1 MKHIKKIA
9 LVLFFTIVS
18 MTFAFDIFFSGSE
31 IEYFLKDKICS
42 SLFIQVVSLS
52 TDDFFIS
59 MLGDKKTDF
68 FIEAALFESEVPKN
82 VRMFKD
88 NNKEGYLHEKFI
100 IFDGKAVLFGTGNFT
115 ENSLKKDFNVFVYT
129 QNPIITALFLEE
141 IKNFKNNRYGHDK
154 IIIDRQVKTDSCA
167 FRMITGPSANIYRS
181 LIKEIRNSI
190 ESIDIFS
197 FSFTDPFMVY
207 ELERASASGVKIRM
221 VSDDWNLMYS
231 SPIQYLKGI
240 EVVYDPGVHAKIMV
254 VDSKKLIIG
263 SYNLTYRAREK
274 NDEFLVIM
282 DDSKLVRSVREKFEL
297 YFKEEK

>member
-1 MKHIKKIA
+1 
-9 LVLFFTIVS
+9 
-18 MTFAFDIFFSGSE
+18 
-31 IEYFLKDKICS
+31 
-42 SLFIQVVSLS
+42 
-52 TDDFFIS
+52 DFFIS

-68 FIEAALFESEVPKN
+68 FIEASLFESEVPKN
-82 VRMFKD
+82 VRIFRD

-115 ENSLKKDFNVFVYT
+115 ENSLKNDFNVFVYT
-129 QNPIITALFLEE
+129 QNPIVTALFLEE
-141 IKNFKNNRYGHDK
+141 INNFQNNRYGHDK
-154 IIIDRQVKTDSCA
+154 SIIDRQVKADGCT
-167 FRMITGPSANIYRS
+167 FRMITGPSVNIYKS
-181 LIKEIRNSI
+181 LIKEIQNSSQ
-190 ESIDIFS
+190 SIDIFS

-207 ELERASASGVKIRM
+207 ELEKASASGVKIRM

-254 VDSKKLIIG
+254 LDNKKLVIG

-274 NDEFLVIM
+274 NDEFLVIV
-282 DDSKLVRSVREKFEL
+282 DDSKLVSAVREKFEL

>member
-1 MKHIKKIA
+1 MKHIKKFA
-9 LVLFFTIVS
+9 LFLFFTIVS

-31 IEYFLKDKICS
+31 IEYFLKDKICKA
-42 SLFIQVVSLS
+42 LFIQAVSLS

-59 MLGDKKTDF
+59 MLRDKKTDF
-68 FIEAALFESEVPKN
+68 FIEASLFESEVPKN
-82 VRMFKD
+82 VRIFRD

-115 ENSLKKDFNVFVYT
+115 ENSLKNDFNVFVYT
-129 QNPIITALFLEE
+129 QNPIVTALFLEE
-141 IKNFKNNRYGHDK
+141 INNFQNNRYGHDK
-154 IIIDRQVKTDSCA
+154 SIIDRQVKADGCT
-167 FRMITGPSANIYRS
+167 FRMITGPSVNIYKS
-181 LIKEIRNSI
+181 LIKEIQNSSQ
-190 ESIDIFS
+190 SIDIFS

-207 ELERASASGVKIRM
+207 ELEKASASGVKIRM

-254 VDSKKLIIG
+254 LDNKKLVIG

-274 NDEFLVIM
+274 NDEFLVIV
-282 DDSKLVRSVREKFEL
+282 DDSKLVSAVREKFEL

>member
-9 LVLFFTIVS
+9 LVLFFTIAS

-31 IEYFLKDKICS
+31 IEYFLKDKIYS

-59 MLGDKKTDF
+59 MLGDKKTDL

-82 VRMFKD
+82 VRIFKD

-129 QNPIITALFLEE
+129 QNHIVTALFLEE

-207 ELERASASGVKIRM
+207 ELEKASASGVKIRM

-254 VDSKKLIIG
+254 LDNKKLVIG

-274 NDEFLVIM
+274 NDEFLVIV